1 MFAKAS
7 GAPRVAWWKRELISP
22 PGERRL
28 NLWAMGV
35 AGVLYSAAAAFSL
48 FKSDHEMSSTERWLG
63 LAAIVLTVWLVAS
76 WRLVH
81 RLLPVFPE
89 QRTRTAMEVV
99 CSFLAIAWLV
109 VFIRLILPRFDF
121 TVSQL
126 IVTLLWGITPMAG
139 LVGIAFGLEAAAG
152 RKRATPDGSTSQ
164 R

>member
-1 MFAKAS
+1 MNVLA
-7 GAPRVAWWKRELISP
+7 L
-22 PGERRL
+22 
-28 NLWAMGV
+28 GV
-35 AGVLYSAAAAFSL
+35 AGGLYSVAATFSL
-48 FKSDHEMSSTERWLG
+48 FKSDNEMSSTERLLG
-63 LAAIVLTVWLVAS
+63 LAAIALTVWLAAG

-81 RLLPVFPE
+81 RFLPVFPD

-139 LVGIAFGLEAAAG
+139 LVGIAYGLEEAAC
-152 RKRATPDGSTSQ
+152 RKRVSPDGSDRRS
-164 R
+164 